1 MTITADLPDAV
12 GELVHQHLEA
22 AYAAEVLSS
31 DSTAPRAV
39 RDARKLVHVLNAT
52 NAYLLALLG
61 EAHQQTALDAITFI
75 ADALEDPDHC
85 AEWVVEQ
92 LVNRGVDLGELAA
105 RAKASAVLGDVAR
118 ALLDG
123 EPAKKA
129 ATTVTVRGRSDDL
142 IEIGGDLTEEFTY
155 LNEDGG
161 EVVAFPDGTVLRI
174 TFDYLGVWRI
184 TPLYRGHGTL
194 TIDQAHGDDART
206 DIATLTFDVPAVW
219 AMHGTSVASLRRPV
233 RR

>member
-1 MTITADLPDAV
+1 MTIISSLPDAV
-12 GELVHQHLEA
+12 AELVHQHLEA

-39 RDARKLVHVLNAT
+39 RDARKLVHTLNAT
-52 NAYLLALLG
+52 NAYLLAMLG
-61 EAHQQTALDAITFI
+61 QAHQQTALDAITFV

-92 LVNRGVDLGELAA
+92 LVNVGVDLGELAG
-105 RAKASAVLGDVAR
+105 RAKASAVLGDIAR

-123 EPAKKA
+123 EPNKKP

-142 IEIGGDLTEEFTY
+142 IEIGDDLVEEFNVLGDEY
-155 LNEDGG
+155 DL
-161 EVVAFPDGTVLRI
+161 VSFPDGTVLRVE
-174 TFDYLGVWRI
+174 FDRDGVWRI

-194 TIDQAHGDDART
+194 TIEQAHGDDART
-206 DIATLTFDVPAVW
+206 DIATLVFDAPAVW
-219 AMHGTSVASLRRPV
+219 AMHGTSVATLRRPV